1 MTCAVIGNY
10 KHATA
15 ALSTIVNGDGMFE
28 TEDVVAA
35 IYLLNI
41 LRTENFC
48 FNAIITQKILG
59 LVKPVDSVLQN
70 QETDLTKALA
80 LVESTAKVMEN
91 LRNDKACEELWIATV
106 KLRESAE
113 FTEQTE
119 ESNGRP
125 DFNKRH
131 RKITSRLDDYYVTE
145 SIGNPEENDEDESMR
160 KRMLY
165 QCLDVILDEIKLR
178 FNENQCLSEALSRKS
193 PNFLDRSALPLSR
206 LHVEIPSIA
215 ELKVAKQYLLFSR

>member
-1 MTCAVIGNY
+1 MYEGTTLKRVLDTRWSAHCDSTCAITGNY
-10 KHATA
+10 KHIIA
-15 ALSTIVNGDGMFE
+15 ALSTIVNGDRRFE
-28 TEDVVAA
+28 TEDVVTA
-35 IYLLNI
+35 IGLLNI
-41 LRTENFC
+41 LRTESFT
-48 FNAIITQKILG
+48 FNAIIMQKILG

-70 QETDLTKALA
+70 RETDLTKALA

-91 LRNDKACEELWIATV
+91 LRNDKACEELWMATV

-125 DFNKRH
+125 DSSKRR

-145 SIGNPEENDEDESMR
+145 SIGNPEENDEDESTR

-165 QCLDVILDEIKLR
+165 QRLDVILDEIKLR
-178 FNENQCLSEALSRKS
+178 FNENQWLYRASEALSRKS
-193 PNFLDRSALPLSR
+193 QNFLDRSALLP
-206 LHVEIPSIA
+206 
-215 ELKVAKQYLLFSR
+215 

>member
-1 MTCAVIGNY
+1 
-10 KHATA
+10 
-15 ALSTIVNGDGMFE
+15 MFE

-35 IYLLNI
+35 IGLLNI
-41 LRTENFC
+41 LRTESFC
-48 FNAIITQKILG
+48 FNAIIMQEILG

-70 QETDLTKALA
+70 RETDLTKALA

-91 LRNDKACEELWIATV
+91 LRNNKAYEELWMGNF

-125 DFNKRH
+125 NSSKRR
-131 RKITSRLDDYYVTE
+131 RKLNSRLDNYYVTE

-178 FNENQCLSEALSRKS
+178 FN
-193 PNFLDRSALPLSR
+193 
-206 LHVEIPSIA
+206 
-215 ELKVAKQYLLFSR
+215 